1 MKDAVR
7 REPVHTNPHPF
18 ANLLQTG
25 IRPSRSGWCGYSDA
39 ALRSRLKIATT
50 RAKIE
55 LTRKILRPRG
65 RRIFRV
71 IENRRGA

>member
-1 MKDAVR
+1 MKDAAR

-18 ANLLQTG
+18 ANLLQTR
-25 IRPSRSGWCGYSDA
+25 IRPSRRGWCGYSDA